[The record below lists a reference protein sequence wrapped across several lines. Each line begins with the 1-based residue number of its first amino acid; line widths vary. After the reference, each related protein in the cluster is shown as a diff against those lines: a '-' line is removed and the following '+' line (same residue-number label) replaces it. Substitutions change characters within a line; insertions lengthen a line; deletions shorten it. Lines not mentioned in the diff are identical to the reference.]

1 MWSDDFLN
9 LFFLTTNMHTCS
21 LIPIEELSVGQIG
34 VLRKLC
40 LVKLT
45 ALIELHKAKS
55 NVYVITYHH
64 ITLPP
69 HIPSHIHHH
78 TPTTHTTTH
87 TITHTPSHS
96 HHTYHHTY
104 TITLQLHT
112 PSRSTPLWLHVLITL
127 PICPSLVPGY
137 WREESQNCPTAKV
150 SSLIQCWSLSNLLAN
165 GNFVCVILC
174 GIIVIQ
180 IEITKNL
187 TFHESNWLTSKFS
200 HIFEQP
206 NWQVTGL
213 IPRSPYMEWDIAWE
227 WG

>member
-64 ITLPP
+64 IT
-69 HIPSHIHHH
+69 HTPSHIHHH
-78 TPTTHTTTH
+78 TPTTH
-87 TITHTPSHS
+87 
-96 HHTYHHTY
+96 

-150 SSLIQCWSLSNLLAN
+150 SSLIQCWSLSNLVAN

-187 TFHESNWLTSKFS
+187 TFHESNWLTSSSVTFWTA
-200 HIFEQP
+200 